1 MPGIFRLWWVDEAI
15 GPQRRKMSRR
25 CFFIETINPDL
36 DQLVL
41 TGPTAHHIQSVLRMH
56 AGDQLELRDGRG
68 HGWNASIV
76 EAKRGSVRVRLIAGQ
91 DLQNE
96 SPLQLTL
103 AMAFA
108 RMDRM
113 DLVIRQATE
122 LGIHCF
128 VAYRSGRS
136 QYGLSDEQA
145 EKRRQ
150 RWLKI
155 AREAMCQCGRMKAP
169 EIHIVSDLQQFI
181 SEKAQN
187 TAGAKSLRLLAVESG
202 ERKSLSDLRRSV
214 PACNQLFAVIGPEGG
229 WTEQEVDDFRADG
242 YQAVHLGPRILRL
255 ETAAIAFI
263 TLAQLHWGDFSSFDK
278 D

>member
-1 MPGIFRLWWVDEAI
+1 
-15 GPQRRKMSRR
+15 MSRR
-25 CFFIETINPDL
+25 CFFVDTINPVG
-36 DQLVL
+36 DQIII
-41 TGPTAHHIQSVLRMH
+41 TGPTAHHIQTVLRMH
-56 AGDQLELRDGRG
+56 AGDWLQLRDGRG
-68 HGWNASIV
+68 HGWKASIV
-76 EAKRGSVRVRLIAGQ
+76 DAKRGSVRVRLIAGEN
-91 DLQNE
+91 LSNE
-96 SPLQLTL
+96 SPLRLTL

-136 QYGLSDEQA
+136 QYGLADDQA

-155 AREAMCQCGRMKAP
+155 AREAMCQCGRMKVP

-181 SEKAQN
+181 AEQ
-187 TAGAKSLRLLAVESG
+187 TQEDAGAKSLRLLALEG
-202 ERKSLSDLRRSV
+202 EKKISINDLRQSF
-214 PACNQLFAVIGPEGG
+214 PECSELFAVIGPEGVG
-229 WTEQEVDDFRADG
+229 DFRAAG
-242 YQAVHLGPRILRL
+242 YQPVRLGPRILRL

-263 TLAQLHWGDFSSFDK
+263 TLAQIHWGDFSSLDL
-278 D
+278 